1 MCFPSVQ
8 TYLRK
13 EMETKDIT
21 YSEDQWIRWMDELAI
36 NDFLIADDFISEEMF
51 ISIMNFFSEKEQSNQ
66 LKKAGIGPSGEFQLN
81 SSIRG
86 DFIHWLDRA
95 RDSDL
100 ETFFALMDEL
110 IESLKRFCFISL
122 SGSEFHIAKYPEG
135 SHYDR
140 HLDQFNERPNRQITV
155 LIYLN
160 QNWKKGDGGELKIY
174 KDDKEILVEPIAKRL
189 LLFKSDVV
197 EHEVLTTNVPRYS
210 LTGWLLHQ
218 PATVGY
224 LFR

>member
-1 MCFPSVQ
+1 LLSFR
-8 TYLRK
+8 TNLFIYK
-13 EMETKDIT
+13 KMEIKDTT
-21 YSEDQWIRWMDELAI
+21 YSEEQWIRWMEELAL
-36 NDFLIADDFISEEMF
+36 NDYVIADDFISGEMF
-51 ISIMNFFSEKEQSNQ
+51 RSIMHFFHEKEQGNL
-66 LKKAGIGPSGEFQLN
+66 LKRAGIGSSGEFQLN
-81 SSIRG
+81 ESIRG
-86 DFIHWLDRA
+86 DFIHWLDRE
-95 RDSDL
+95 RDSEL
-100 ETFFALMDEL
+100 EPFFGLMDEL
-110 IESLKRFCFISL
+110 IESLRRHCFMSL
-122 SGSEFHIAKYPEG
+122 SGSEFHIAKYPAG

-140 HLDQFNERPNRQITV
+140 HLDQFNERSNRQITV

-197 EHEVLTTNVPRYS
+197 EHEVLTTKVPRYS

>member
-1 MCFPSVQ
+1 MPSAE
-8 TYLRK
+8 TNLPK
-13 EMETKDIT
+13 EMETKDRI
-21 YSEDQWIRWMDELAI
+21 YSEERWVQWMEDLAI
-36 NDFLIADDFISEEMF
+36 NDYVIADNFISEK
-51 ISIMNFFSEKEQSNQ
+51 IYRLIMEFFHDKEEKNQ
-66 LKKAGIGPSGEFQLN
+66 LKKAGIGSSGEFQLN
-81 SSIRG
+81 ASIRG
-86 DFIHWLDRA
+86 DFIHWLDRD
-95 RDSDL
+95 RDDEL
-100 ETFFALMDEL
+100 EPFFDLMDEL
-110 IESLKRFCFISL
+110 IESLKKHCFMSL

-140 HLDQFNERPNRQITV
+140 HLDQFNERSNRQITI

-160 QNWKKGDGGELKIY
+160 EHWKKGDGGELKIY
-174 KDDKEILVEPIAKRL
+174 KGDKEILIEPVAKRL
-189 LLFKSDVV
+189 LLFKSDIV

>member
-1 MCFPSVQ
+1 MIEVEN
-8 TYLRK
+8 K
-13 EMETKDIT
+13 EMN
-21 YSEDQWIRWMDELAI
+21 YSEDQWIRWMEELAI
-36 NDFLIADDFISEEMF
+36 NDCVIADNFISKEMF
-51 ISIMNFFSEKEQSNQ
+51 RSIMEFFLEKEQNDQ
-66 LKKAGIGPSGEFQLN
+66 LKKAGIGSSGEFQLN
-81 SSIRG
+81 ASIRG
-86 DFIHWLDRA
+86 DFIYWLERE
-95 RDSDL
+95 RDKKL
-100 ETFFALMDEL
+100 ELFFGLMDEL
-110 IESLKRFCFISL
+110 IESLKRHCFMSL

-140 HLDQFNERPNRQITV
+140 HLDQFSERSNRQITV

-160 QNWKKGDGGELKIY
+160 EDWKKGDGGELKIY

-189 LLFKSDVV
+189 LLFKSDTV

-224 LFR
+224 LF

>member
-1 MCFPSVQ
+1 
-8 TYLRK
+8 
-13 EMETKDIT
+13 METKNTT
-21 YSEDQWIRWMDELAI
+21 YPEEQWIRWMEELAI
-36 NDFLIADDFISEEMF
+36 NDFVIADDFISEEMF
-51 ISIMNFFSEKEQSNQ
+51 ISIMNFFHVKEQGNQ
-66 LKKAGIGPSGEFQLN
+66 LKKAGIGPSGELQLN

-86 DFIHWLDRA
+86 DFIHWLDRE

-140 HLDQFNERPNRQITV
+140 HLDQFNERSNRQITV

-174 KDDKEILVEPIAKRL
+174 KNEKNILVEPIAKRL

-197 EHEVLTTNVPRYS
+197 EHEVLTTKVPRYS

>member
-1 MCFPSVQ
+1 
-8 TYLRK
+8 
-13 EMETKDIT
+13 MEIEDKT
-21 YSEDQWIRWMDELAI
+21 YSEEQWIQWMDELAI
-36 NDFLIADDFISEEMF
+36 HDYVIADNFISDEMF
-51 ISIMNFFSEKEQSNQ
+51 NLIMDFFHEKEQSNQ
-66 LKKAGIGPSGEFQLN
+66 LKKAGIGSSGEFQLN
-81 SSIRG
+81 ASIRG
-86 DFIHWLDRA
+86 DFIHWLDRE
-95 RDSDL
+95 RDSEL
-100 ETFFALMDEL
+100 ELFFGLMDEL
-110 IESLKRFCFISL
+110 IESLRRDCFMSL

-140 HLDQFNERPNRQITV
+140 HLDQFNERSNRQITV

-160 QNWKKGDGGELKIY
+160 EHWKKSDGGELKIY
-174 KDDKEILVEPIAKRL
+174 KEGKEILVEPIAKRL

-197 EHEVLTTNVPRYS
+197 EHEVLITKVPRYS